1 MMRIIVVLGI
11 GNELI
16 TEDSFGPALAK
27 ALAAEG
33 KIKALN
39 CSTAPENFLKYVKE
53 GDPVIFADSAR
64 MPGEE
69 GNVLLLER
77 PVVSGIAGSTHT
89 MSLEKLA
96 RFAKGKAYFLVY
108 SPPEGC
114 TPKDIRSAVSR
125 AKEIAYSFLK

>member
-1 MMRIIVVLGI
+1 MIVVLGI

-16 TEDSFGPALAK
+16 TADSFGPALAK

-33 KIKALN
+33 RIKALN
-39 CSTAPENFLKYVKE
+39 CSTAPENFLKYIQT
-53 GDPVIFADSAR
+53 GDPVVFADSAR
-64 MPGEE
+64 LDGEA

-77 PVVSGIAGSTHT
+77 PVVKGIAGSTHT
-89 MSLEKLA
+89 MSLDRLA

-114 TPKDIRSAVSR
+114 TAKDIRSAVTK